1 MRTRPPPT
9 YHTFGHPFPRTLFC
23 CQDSSASLALDPDDP
38 YSILTK
44 PHGHG
49 DVHALMHSSGTA
61 RSWKEEGCEWVVF
74 MQVCRGFITGSS
86 LATEAEKARHV
97 GKQGAQ

>member
-1 MRTRPPPT
+1 MHAPPLYRLFPPRPSLC
-9 YHTFGHPFPRTLFC
+9 R
-23 CQDSSASLALDPDDP
+23 CQDSTASLALDPDDS

-61 RSWKEEGCEWVVF
+61 KSWKEAGCEWVVF
-74 MQVCRGFITGSS
+74 MQVCCCSLHSSSS
-86 LATEAEKARHV
+86 LFTRISFLI
-97 GKQGAQ
+97 GR

>member
-1 MRTRPPPT
+1 MTLYILRPPPVS
-9 YHTFGHPFPRTLFC
+9 F
-23 CQDSSASLALDPDDP
+23 QDSTASLALDPDDS

-61 RSWKEEGCEWVVF
+61 KSWKEAGCEWVVF
-74 MQVCRGFITGSS
+74 MQVRFVAVPLLSTYVARSSSFYIGFHVRMVPSS
-86 LATEAEKARHV
+86 F
-97 GKQGAQ
+97 